1 TALVGPS
8 GAGKTTLVRLV
19 PRLWE
24 TTSGAV
30 VLGGVEVRAL
40 PLDVLLSRI
49 SMVFQDVF
57 LFHGTIRENLR
68 LARPDATDEHIDA
81 ACRAA
86 RAYDFIQALPEKYD
100 TMLGERGARLSGGEK
115 QRLSIARALLKD
127 APVLLLDEAT
137 AFADPENEARIQEAL
152 SELCEG
158 RTVLVVAHR
167 LSTIA
172 TADHIVVIDGGRVND
187 QGTHD
192 ELLLRCPLYQ
202 RLWKSHTEALEWSLD
217 GTCGEPRVAAV
228 AVEVA

>member
-1 TALVGPS
+1 
-8 GAGKTTLVRLV
+8 VRLV

-24 TTSGAV
+24 ATDGAV
-30 VLGGVEVRAL
+30 ELGGVDVRTL
-40 PLDVLLSRI
+40 PLDELLSRI

-68 LARPDATDEHIDA
+68 LARPDATDAQIDA

-86 RAYDFIQALPEKYD
+86 RAYDFIQALPRKYD
-100 TMLGERGARLSGGEK
+100 TLLGERGARLSGGEK
-115 QRLSIARALLKD
+115 QRLSIARAILKD

-172 TADHIVVIDGGRVND
+172 TADHIVVLDGGRVND
-187 QGTHD
+187 QGTHE
-192 ELLLRCPLYQ
+192 ELLARCALYQ
-202 RLWKSHTEALEWSLD
+202 RLWRSHTEALDWSL
-217 GTCGEPRVAAV
+217 GESGMPATAM
-228 AVEVA
+228 EVV